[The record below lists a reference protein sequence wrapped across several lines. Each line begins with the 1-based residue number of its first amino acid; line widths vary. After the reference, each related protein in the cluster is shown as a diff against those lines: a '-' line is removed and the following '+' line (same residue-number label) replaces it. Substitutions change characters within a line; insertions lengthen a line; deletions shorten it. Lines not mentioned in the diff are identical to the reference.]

1 MFICHVQREDGKL
14 PDKHTIKIKIS
25 GDGARMTKLTNY
37 VILSF
42 CILNGSE
49 DVLSAK
55 ATNTIAVMSGS
66 ESYESLKIS
75 FADAWKEING
85 IVTDGEVELKPGE
98 KVPVEVFLGGDYKV
112 CTIKIPVFMHL

>member
-1 MFICHVQREDGKL
+1 MFICHVQKEDGKL
-14 PDKHTIKIKIS
+14 PDNHTIKIKIS

-55 ATNTIAVMSGS
+55 GDFMTNLLMRITLITNALRLGFLVSHLKQIAMFCFFQ
-66 ESYESLKIS
+66 LQ
-75 FADAWKEING
+75 
-85 IVTDGEVELKPGE
+85 TP
-98 KVPVEVFLGGDYKV
+98 
-112 CTIKIPVFMHL
+112 